1 MTSSTTWLG
10 LMTLMFISVLL
21 LRGVKGAIII
31 GVMIATFISWLPDT
45 RVSYWDDNVE
55 PLGGGAG
62 KGGGEYRFDYFKKVV
77 KVEPMDMTAGKFDF
91 DWAGGKIVEALFIF
105 FFVDFMDT
113 TGTLFSMASFAK
125 LIDPVTKDFEGS
137 TQAFMVDGLAT
148 SFGAVLGTSP
158 VTTYIESAPGI
169 AEGGKTGLTALV
181 VGFYFLLSIFFAPL
195 LASVPPWATG
205 PALIA
210 VGAMMMKV
218 LAFFWRKD

>member
-1 MTSSTTWLG
+1 MA
-10 LMTLMFISVLL
+10 LMFISVLL

-105 FFVDFMDT
+105 FFPF
-113 TGTLFSMASFAK
+113 LFVFFFLFLFFLHLPHLSK
-125 LIDPVTKDFEGS
+125 LAVCRG
-137 TQAFMVDGLAT
+137 AT
-148 SFGAVLGTSP
+148 VQEIS
-158 VTTYIESAPGI
+158 
-169 AEGGKTGLTALV
+169 
-181 VGFYFLLSIFFAPL
+181 
-195 LASVPPWATG
+195 
-205 PALIA
+205 
-210 VGAMMMKV
+210 
-218 LAFFWRKD
+218 

>member
-1 MTSSTTWLG
+1 MA
-10 LMTLMFISVLL
+10 LMFISVLL

-91 DWAGGKIVEALFIF
+91 DWAGGKIIEALFIF

-113 TGTLFSMASFAK
+113 TGTLLTRASFAK

-169 AEGGKTGLTALV
+169 AEGGKAARGRCSSSAATAAGVDLTPERGWV
-181 VGFYFLLSIFFAPL
+181 SVQVDSSPSFLNAPL
-195 LASVPPWATG
+195 YA
-205 PALIA
+205 
-210 VGAMMMKV
+210 
-218 LAFFWRKD
+218 